1 LSVGPAGDT
10 GIIAGGNKGLMH
22 NPLRSEAD
30 AFRMVMIVGAGAA
43 AVIALSLL
51 AGPEFGVVLAAA
63 LVGAG
68 IGAAWRTSRG
78 TERPKAEIARG
89 DDSVHRVLVV
99 ANETVGGRALLS
111 EIEYRCRGRN
121 SEVVVVTPAL
131 TSAVKHWLS
140 DVDDAIDDARTRQA
154 ESVGAIEGLGL
165 RARGEVGDS
174 DPNTAIEDTL
184 RTFPADEVIVSTHP
198 PQRSRW
204 LERGVVTRARDELDI
219 PVTHVVVDLEAEG
232 AVRG

>member
-1 LSVGPAGDT
+1 
-10 GIIAGGNKGLMH
+10 MH

-30 AFRMVMIVGAGAA
+30 AFRMVMTIGAGAA
-43 AVIALSLL
+43 AVIVLSLV

-63 LVGAG
+63 LVGVG

-89 DDSVHRVLVV
+89 GGEVHRVLVV

-121 SEVVVVTPAL
+121 SEILVVTPAI

-140 DVDDAIDDARTRQA
+140 DVD
-154 ESVGAIEGLGL
+154 EAIEAAEARRSDSVRTIEALGL

-174 DPNTAIEDTL
+174 DPNVAIEDAL
-184 RTFPADEVIVSTHP
+184 RTFPADEVIISTHP
-198 PQRSRW
+198 PDRSRW
-204 LERGVVTRARDELDI
+204 LERGVVRRARDDVEL
-219 PVTHVVVDLEAEG
+219 PVTHVVVDLETEA
-232 AVRG
+232 AVRA

>member
-1 LSVGPAGDT
+1 
-10 GIIAGGNKGLMH
+10 MH

-30 AFRMVMIVGAGAA
+30 AFRMVMTIGAGAA
-43 AVIALSLL
+43 AVIVLSLL

-63 LVGAG
+63 LVGVG

-78 TERPKAEIARG
+78 SKRPKAEIAPGGG
-89 DDSVHRVLVV
+89 DVHRVLVV

-111 EIEYRCRGRN
+111 EIEYRCRGRD
-121 SEVVVVTPAL
+121 SEILVVTPAI

-140 DVDDAIDDARTRQA
+140 DVD
-154 ESVGAIEGLGL
+154 EAIEAAEARRADSVRAIRALGL

-174 DPNTAIEDTL
+174 DPNVAIEDAL

-198 PQRSRW
+198 PDRSRW
-204 LERGVVTRARDELDI
+204 LERGVVQRARDDVEL
-219 PVTHVVVDLEAEG
+219 PVTHVVVDLEAEA
-232 AVRG
+232 AVRA

>member
-1 LSVGPAGDT
+1 
-10 GIIAGGNKGLMH
+10 MH

-30 AFRMVMIVGAGAA
+30 AFRMVMTIGAGAA
-43 AVIALSLL
+43 AVIVLSLV

-63 LVGAG
+63 LVGVG

-78 TERPKAEIARG
+78 SERPKAEVARG
-89 DDSVHRVLVV
+89 GGGVHRVLVV

-121 SEVVVVTPAL
+121 SEILVVTPAI

-140 DVDDAIDDARTRQA
+140 DVDEAIDAAEARRA
-154 ESVGAIEGLGL
+154 DSVRTIEALGL

-174 DPNTAIEDTL
+174 DPNVAIEDAL
-184 RTFPADEVIVSTHP
+184 RTFPADEVIISTHP
-198 PQRSRW
+198 PDRSRW
-204 LERGVVTRARDELDI
+204 LERGVVRRARDDVEL
-219 PVTHVVVDLEAEG
+219 PVTHVVVDLEAEA
-232 AVRG
+232 AVRA

>member
-1 LSVGPAGDT
+1 
-10 GIIAGGNKGLMH
+10 MH

-30 AFRMVMIVGAGAA
+30 AFRFVMTIGAGAA

-63 LVGAG
+63 LVGVG
-68 IGAAWRTSRG
+68 VGAAWRSSRG
-78 TERPKAEIARG
+78 TVTTKAEIAHG
-89 DDSVHRVLVV
+89 DGAVHRVLVV

-111 EIEYRCRGRN
+111 EIEYRCRGRD
-121 SEVVVVTPAL
+121 SEILVVTPAL

-140 DVDDAIDDARTRQA
+140 DVDEAIEAAHGRRA
-154 ESVGAIEGLGL
+154 ESVQAIEALGL

-174 DPNTAIEDTL
+174 DPNVAIEDAL
-184 RTFPADEVIVSTHP
+184 RTFPADEVIISTHP

-204 LERGVVTRARDELDI
+204 LERGVVDRARAEVEL
-219 PVTHVVVDLEAEG
+219 PVTHVVVDLEVEA
-232 AVRG
+232 ATRV

>member
-1 LSVGPAGDT
+1 
-10 GIIAGGNKGLMH
+10 MH

-30 AFRMVMIVGAGAA
+30 AFRMVMTIGAGAA

-63 LVGAG
+63 LVGVG

-78 TERPKAEIARG
+78 SERPKTEIARG
-89 DDSVHRVLVV
+89 GGDAHRVLVV

-111 EIEYRCRGRN
+111 EIEYRCRGRD
-121 SEVVVVTPAL
+121 SEILVVTPAI

-140 DVDDAIDDARTRQA
+140 DVD
-154 ESVGAIEGLGL
+154 EAIEAAEARRADSVRAIGALGL

-174 DPNTAIEDTL
+174 DPNVAIEDAL
-184 RTFPADEVIVSTHP
+184 RTFPADEVIISTHP
-198 PQRSRW
+198 PDRSRW
-204 LERGVVTRARDELDI
+204 LERGVVQRARDDVAL
-219 PVTHVVVDLEAEG
+219 PVTHVVVDLETEA
-232 AVRG
+232 AVRA